1 MESVLTAAI
10 FSTSGTQRKKP
21 PKRGTGDMPM
31 SETAL
36 KPCPFC
42 GSVNIGLCSSFGD
55 ATTDENYVNVECVS
69 CGAQGATKLGEIR
82 AAEAWNKR
90 AGGGAVNTELLAI
103 VKDLA
108 ESNTYSHYK
117 KLQQDARTFIQRMK
131 H

>member
-1 MESVLTAAI
+1 
-10 FSTSGTQRKKP
+10 
-21 PKRGTGDMPM
+21 M
-31 SETAL
+31 SETTL

-55 ATTDENYVNVECVS
+55 ATTDENYMNAECMN

-82 AAEAWNKR
+82 ATEAWNKR

-117 KLQQDARTFIQRMK
+117 KLQQDARTFIQSMK